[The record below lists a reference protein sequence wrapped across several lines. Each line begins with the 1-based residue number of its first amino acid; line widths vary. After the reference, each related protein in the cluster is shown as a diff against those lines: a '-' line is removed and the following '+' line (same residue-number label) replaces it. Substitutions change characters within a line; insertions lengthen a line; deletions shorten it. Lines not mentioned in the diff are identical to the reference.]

1 VIDPARAF
9 RPGPS
14 GGAGDRR
21 ELRDRA
27 RHGPRALHDRLD
39 VCIAARSPEKNAA
52 ALAELA
58 QFGTRVDALTCDVT
72 AEDQIAGAMART
84 IDGFDRVDT

>member
-1 VIDPARAF
+1 
-9 RPGPS
+9 
-14 GGAGDRR
+14 
-21 ELRDRA
+21 
-27 RHGPRALHDRLD
+27 

-72 AEDQIAGAMART
+72 AEDQIAGAMVRITRSTVPRAAT
-84 IDGFDRVDT
+84 L